1 MIDLISRAVL
11 GTKYQHRRD
20 DLLAEGWTILFEHTD
35 RFGVFTKL
43 RHRNGSIIII
53 TCDYGTGELTQKKNG
68 KIVHSETMCKP

>member
-20 DLLAEGWTILFEHTD
+20 DLLADGWNILFEHTD
-35 RFGVFTKL
+35 QFGVFTKM

-53 TCDYGTGELTQKKNG
+53 TCDYGTGELKQKTDG
-68 KIVHSETMCKP
+68 REVHKEKVCEP

>member
-11 GTKYQHRRD
+11 GTKYQRRRD

-35 RFGVFTKL
+35 QFGVFTKM

-53 TCDYGTGELTQKKNG
+53 KCDYGTGELTQKKNG
-68 KIVHSETMCKP
+68 KLVHTEEVCKS

>member
-35 RFGVFTKL
+35 HFGVFTKL

-53 TCDYGTGELTQKKNG
+53 TCDYGTGELKQKTNG
-68 KIVHSETMCKP
+68 ELVHSEKMCQS

>member
-20 DLLAEGWTILFEHTD
+20 DLLNDGWNILFEHTD
-35 RFGVFTKL
+35 KFGVFTKM

-53 TCDYGTGELTQKKNG
+53 TCDYGTGELKQKTDG
-68 KIVHSETMCKP
+68 REVHSEKVCEP

>member
-20 DLLAEGWTILFEHTD
+20 DLLAEGWTMLFEHTD
-35 RFGVFTKL
+35 QFGVFTKL

-53 TCDYGTGELTQKKNG
+53 TCDYGTGELKQKTNG
-68 KIVHSETMCKP
+68 ELVHSEKVHKP

>member
-35 RFGVFTKL
+35 QFGVFTKL

-53 TCDYGTGELTQKKNG
+53 TCDYGTGELKQKTNG
-68 KIVHSETMCKP
+68 ELVHSEKVCEP

>member
-20 DLLAEGWTILFEHTD
+20 DLLADGWHILFEHTD
-35 RFGVFTKL
+35 KFGVFAKL

-53 TCDYGTGELTQKKNG
+53 TCDYGTGELKQKTDG
-68 KIVHSETMCKP
+68 REVHTEKVCEP

>member
-20 DLLAEGWTILFEHTD
+20 DLLADGWNILFEHTD
-35 RFGVFTKL
+35 QFGVFTKM

-53 TCDYGTGELTQKKNG
+53 TCDYETGELKQKTDG
-68 KIVHSETMCKP
+68 REVHTEKVCEP